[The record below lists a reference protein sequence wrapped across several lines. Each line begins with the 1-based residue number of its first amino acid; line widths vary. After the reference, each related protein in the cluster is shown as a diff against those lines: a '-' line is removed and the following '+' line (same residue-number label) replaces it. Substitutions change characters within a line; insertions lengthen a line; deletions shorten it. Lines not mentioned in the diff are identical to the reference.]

1 MLRKFWK
8 FDNIYLKYKN
18 NLRFN
23 YYKENKISFI
33 DVNNENSKIFYIES
47 VLDFYFIF
55 DFIFN
60 FLIKNEYYK

>member
-1 MLRKFWK
+1 M
-8 FDNIYLKYKN
+8 KYKN